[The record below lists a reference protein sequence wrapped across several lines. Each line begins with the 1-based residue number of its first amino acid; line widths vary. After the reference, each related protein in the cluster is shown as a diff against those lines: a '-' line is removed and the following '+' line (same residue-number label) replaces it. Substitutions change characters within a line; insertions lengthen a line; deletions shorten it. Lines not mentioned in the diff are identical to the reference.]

1 MRRPAAI
8 GAAIV
13 TPSLPVV
20 SYADGTHRVVAPLD
34 TLARIKPMLAEM
46 GITRAAN
53 ITDLDRLGI
62 PTWCAIRPIC
72 KHVQVSNGKGIT
84 HAAAKVG
91 ALMEAIEH
99 WHAETP
105 LGEFRRAS
113 MAELERECQPFLA
126 PTALPDFSTEVPH
139 YLTPQRVIDW
149 IRGERVAPPMPP
161 TPVWLPVCA
170 AYVVEPMLADYST
183 NGLASGNHPVEA
195 TLHALYEI
203 IERDAMAG
211 LLHGGLT
218 LPRGE
223 SRVVDL
229 DTLPAGPLAALRDRL
244 VGAGI
249 AMTLVRV
256 SSSVPVSTFWA
267 AFVDPASPAACT
279 SVNIGHGTHLNP
291 TVAAIRAITE
301 AAQARLTFIHGAR
314 EDLTPEAYEFSD
326 VHKRLRSFFEA
337 QRGDL
342 AWSAIVDRSSGD
354 LAQDL
359 RTVLG
364 DLRTAGHGD
373 VYRIDLTNP
382 RFGIPVVKMFV
393 PGMVHRPMHY

>member
-1 MRRPAAI
+1 MSLR
-8 GAAIV
+8 
-13 TPSLPVV
+13 LPVT
-20 SYADGTHRVVAPLD
+20 YAEGTHRVAAPLD
-34 TLARIKPMLAEM
+34 TLARITPMLADM
-46 GITRAAN
+46 GITRVAN

-72 KHVQVSNGKGIT
+72 KQLQITNGKGIT

-91 ALMEAIEH
+91 ALMEGIEH

-105 LGEFRRAS
+105 VGEFRRAS
-113 MAELERECQPFLA
+113 ASELEREGQAFVP
-126 PTALPDFSTEVPH
+126 PSALPDFSPEVDH

-149 IRGERVAPPMPP
+149 VRGERIAPRM
-161 TPVWLPVCA
+161 PVWLPLCA
-170 AYVVEPMLADYST
+170 AYVVEPMLVDFST

-211 LLHGGLT
+211 LLRGGLR

-229 DTLPAGPLAALRDRL
+229 DTLPSGPLIALRDRL
-244 VGAGI
+244 AQAGI
-249 AMTLVRV
+249 AVTLVRV
-256 SSSVPVSTFWA
+256 ASSVPISTFWA
-267 AFVDPASPAACT
+267 TFIDLASPAACS

-314 EDLTPEAYEFSD
+314 EDIALETYELGG
-326 VHKRLRSFFEA
+326 VHERLRRFFAA
-337 QRGDL
+337 QQGEL
-342 AWSAIVDRSSGD
+342 AWSGIVDRSSGD

-359 RTVLG
+359 CTVL
-364 DLRTAGHGD
+364 DALQAAGCGEI
-373 VYRIDLTNP
+373 YRIDLTNP

-393 PGMVHRPMHY
+393 MGMVHRPLHF

>member
-1 MRRPAAI
+1 M
-8 GAAIV
+8 
-13 TPSLPVV
+13 TPSLPVN
-20 SYADGTHRVVAPLD
+20 YAEGTHRVVAPVD
-34 TLARIKPMLAEM
+34 TLARIKPLLADM
-46 GITRAAN
+46 GITRVAN

-72 KHVQVSNGKGIT
+72 KQVQVSNGKGIT
-84 HAAAKVG
+84 HAAAKAG

-99 WHAETP
+99 WHAENP

-113 MAELERECQPFLA
+113 TTELEREGEPFV
-126 PTALPDFSTEVPH
+126 PPSALPDFSTEVPH

-149 IRGERVAPPMPP
+149 VRGERIAPSM
-161 TPVWLPVCA
+161 PVWLPVCA
-170 AYVVEPMLADYST
+170 AFVVEPMLADYST
-183 NGLASGNHPVEA
+183 NGLASGNHLVEA
-195 TLHALYEI
+195 TLHALYEV

-211 LLHGGLT
+211 LLRGGLT

-244 VGAGI
+244 ARAGI
-249 AMTLVRV
+249 ALTLVRV
-256 SSSVPVSTFWA
+256 ASSVPVSTFWA
-267 AFVDPASPAACT
+267 IFVDPDSRAACP

-291 TVAAIRAITE
+291 TVAALRSITE

-314 EDLTPEAYEFSD
+314 EDLTPEAYEFSG
-326 VHKRLRSFFEA
+326 VHERLRSFFEA

-364 DLRTAGHGD
+364 DLQTAGHGD
-373 VYRIDLTNP
+373 VYRVDLTNP

>member
-1 MRRPAAI
+1 M
-8 GAAIV
+8 
-13 TPSLPVV
+13 TPSLPVT
-20 SYADGTHRVVAPLD
+20 YAEGTHRVVAPLD
-34 TLARIKPMLAEM
+34 TLARIKPLLADM

-72 KHVQVSNGKGIT
+72 KQVQVSNGKGIT

-105 LGEFRRAS
+105 VGEFRRAS
-113 MAELERECQPFLA
+113 ITELEREGQPFV
-126 PTALPDFSTEVPH
+126 PPSDLPDFSTEVPH
-139 YLTPQRVIDW
+139 YLSPQRVIDW
-149 IRGERVAPPMPP
+149 VRGERVEPPM
-161 TPVWLPVCA
+161 PVWLPVCA
-170 AYVVEPMLADYST
+170 AFVVEPMLANYST

-203 IERDAMAG
+203 IERDAFAG
-211 LLHGGLT
+211 LLRGGLT

-229 DTLPAGPLAALRDRL
+229 DTLPTGPLAMLRDRL
-244 VGAGI
+244 AQAGI
-249 AMTLVRV
+249 ALTLVRV
-256 SSSVPVSTFWA
+256 ASSVPVSTFWA

-279 SVNIGHGTHLNP
+279 SVNIGQGTHLNP

-301 AAQARLTFIHGAR
+301 AAQARLTFIHGSR
-314 EDLTPEAYEFSD
+314 EDLTPEAYEFSA
-326 VHKRLRSFFEA
+326 VHERLRSFFEI

-342 AWSAIVDRSSGD
+342 AWSAIVDRSSRD
-354 LAQDL
+354 LEQDL
-359 RTVLG
+359 RTVLR

-382 RFGIPVVKMFV
+382 RFGIPVVKMLV
-393 PGMVHRPMHY
+393 PGMVHRPLHY

>member
-1 MRRPAAI
+1 MTLRLPA
-8 GAAIV
+8 
-13 TPSLPVV
+13 T
-20 SYADGTHRVVAPLD
+20 YTEGTHRVAAPLD
-34 TLARIKPMLAEM
+34 TLARITPLLADM
-46 GITRAAN
+46 GITRVAD
-53 ITDLDRLGI
+53 ITGLDRLGI

-72 KHVQVSNGKGIT
+72 KQLQVTNGKGIT

-91 ALMEAIEH
+91 ALMEGIEH

-105 LGEFRRAS
+105 VGEFRRAS
-113 MAELERECQPFLA
+113 TIELEREGQDFVRPS
-126 PTALPDFSTEVPH
+126 ALPDFSPELQH

-149 IRGERVAPPMPP
+149 VRGERVAPRM
-161 TPVWLPVCA
+161 PVWLPVCA
-170 AYVVEPMLADYST
+170 AYVVEPMLGDYST

-211 LLHGGLT
+211 LLRGALT

-229 DTLPAGPLAALRDRL
+229 DTLPPGPLAALRDQLGR
-244 VGAGI
+244 AEI
-249 AMTLVRV
+249 AVTLIRV
-256 SSSVPVSTFWA
+256 TSSLPVSTFWA
-267 AFVDPASPAACT
+267 VFIDHASPSAC
-279 SVNIGHGTHLNP
+279 SFCNIGHGTHLNP

-301 AAQARLTFIHGAR
+301 AAQTRLTSIHGAR
-314 EDLTPEAYEFSD
+314 EDLAPESYEFSGLQER
-326 VHKRLRSFFEA
+326 VRRFFER

-342 AWSAIVDRSSGD
+342 AWSTIVDRSSGD

-359 RTVLG
+359 RTVLS
-364 DLRTAGHGD
+364 DLRAAGHGE

-393 PGMVHRPMHY
+393 PGMVQRLLHYRTHV

>member
-1 MRRPAAI
+1 MRRPAPI
-8 GAAIV
+8 GAAFM
-13 TPSLPVV
+13 TPSLPVT
-20 SYADGTHRVVAPLD
+20 YAEGTHRVVAPLD
-34 TLARIKPMLAEM
+34 TLARIEPLLADM
-46 GITRAAN
+46 GITRVAN

-72 KHVQVSNGKGIT
+72 KQVQVSNGKGIT

-99 WHAETP
+99 WHAENP
-105 LGEFRRAS
+105 VGEFRRAS
-113 MAELERECQPFLA
+113 MTELEREGQPFV
-126 PTALPDFSTEVPH
+126 PPSALPDFSTEVPR
-139 YLTPQRVIDW
+139 YLTSQRVIDW
-149 IRGERVAPPMPP
+149 VRGERVEPSM
-161 TPVWLPVCA
+161 PVWLPVCA
-170 AYVVEPMLADYST
+170 AFVVEPMLANYST

-244 VGAGI
+244 ARAGI
-249 AMTLVRV
+249 AVTLVRV
-256 SSSVPVSTFWA
+256 ASSVPVSTFWA
-267 AFVDPASPAACT
+267 AFVDPDSPAACT
-279 SVNIGHGTHLNP
+279 AVNIGNGTHLNP
-291 TVAAIRAITE
+291 TVAALRAITE
-301 AAQARLTFIHGAR
+301 AAQARLTFIHGSR
-314 EDLTPEAYEFSD
+314 EDLSPEAYEFSG
-326 VHKRLRSFFEA
+326 VHERLRSFFEA

-342 AWSAIVDRSSGD
+342 AWSAIVDHSSGD

-359 RTVLG
+359 STVLG

-382 RFGIPVVKMFV
+382 RFGIPVVKMLV
-393 PGMVHRPMHY
+393 PGTVHRPLHY